1 MKEISP
7 KLRKR
12 LESNSN
18 VLKVA
23 NKSITYTFKFKEEAL
38 ALFEDGV
45 SANQIF
51 SNAGIPLDEFP
62 KGYARYC
69 IKRWKKKVKDEGLEA
84 LSADGR
90 GKGASGRPKGEGL
103 DDLTREELITIIEIQ
118 REVLE
123 ERKKRRALAKKK
135 QLK

>member
-1 MKEISP
+1 MKEIPP

-23 NKSITYTFKFKEEAL
+23 NKSITYTSNFKEDAL
-38 ALFEDGV
+38 LLHENGF
-45 SANQIF
+45 SADQIF
-51 SNAGIPLDEFP
+51 INAGIPLEEFP

-69 IKRWKKKVKDEGLEA
+69 IKRWKKKVNDSGVGS
-84 LSADGR
+84 LSSDGR
-90 GKGASGRPKGEGL
+90 GKNATGRPKGEGL
-103 DDLTREELITIIEIQ
+103 DDLTREELIAIIEIQ

-135 QLK
+135 